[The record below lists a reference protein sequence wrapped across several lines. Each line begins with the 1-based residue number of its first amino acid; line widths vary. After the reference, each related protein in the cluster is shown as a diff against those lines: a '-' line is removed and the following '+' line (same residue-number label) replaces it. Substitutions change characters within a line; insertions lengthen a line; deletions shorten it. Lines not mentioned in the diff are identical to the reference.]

1 MHHSGT
7 IRKNSCGKAN
17 EKWEKVPKKKRAIK
31 DTWNVRSRPC
41 YWWTSGLVRTC
52 VLVIWFFPP
61 SNRLEHIWLLWAANR
76 IRSWCVFFSSV
87 RVYADFHT
95 ARKRKRFH
103 WLKTR
108 SKHMRSTDRRKS
120 SQMKE
125 EKSFDV
131 QTPALISHTKC
142 VLVTTAIPPMIIS
155 ILSRV

>member
-52 VLVIWFFPP
+52 VLVIWFLTP

-76 IRSWCVFFSSV
+76 IRSWCVFFHP
-87 RVYADFHT
+87 YASTPIFIQRESEKGSID
-95 ARKRKRFH
+95 
-103 WLKTR
+103 
-108 SKHMRSTDRRKS
+108 SKLDRSTCVRQTVEK